1 MIFVYGTAGGRIESL
16 PKDGDLRT
24 AEWID
29 LYRPQPAQVAAV
41 EGLGISIPTL
51 ADMEEIEISNR
62 IYREGD
68 TEYMT
73 VVLPGQTPEKTQ
85 IAGPVTFILSPQRL
99 VTVRH
104 HVPRPF
110 ETFPLR
116 SDKSGTGCASPAR
129 LFLGLVEEII
139 GRLADHLE
147 NAGKQLDAVTRD
159 VFTGSPKP
167 AALQTAL
174 AEIGRE
180 TETIGRVRLGLLTLE
195 RALTYIG
202 QSDTI
207 AAEEAALRPHLK
219 ARLRDIQ
226 SLEVHADFLSARTSN
241 ATDATLGMVN
251 LAQNATV
258 RVLSGVAALFLPPT
272 LIASVYGMN
281 FAVMP
286 ELRWA
291 AGYPFALGLMLASM
305 LATYLF
311 LKWMKWL

>member
-1 MIFVYGTAGGRIESL
+1 MIFVYGASGGRIAEQ
-16 PKDGDLRT
+16 PRDGDLG
-24 AEWID
+24 AALWID
-29 LYRPQPAQVAAV
+29 LYSPQPEQVAAV
-41 EGLGISIPTL
+41 RALGVDVPTL
-51 ADMEEIEISNR
+51 AEMEEIEISNR

-68 TEYMT
+68 TEYLT
-73 VVLPGQTPEKTQ
+73 VVLPGQTPDRKQ
-85 IAGPVTFILSPQRL
+85 IAGPVTFILSPRRL

-104 HVPRPF
+104 HAPRPF
-110 ETFPLR
+110 ETFPAR

-147 NAGKQLDAVTRD
+147 GAGKQLDRVTRD
-159 VFTGSPKP
+159 VFVEKTDP
-167 AALQTAL
+167 AALHLAL
-174 AEIGRE
+174 VEIGRE
-180 TETIGRVRLGLLTLE
+180 TEVIGRVRLGLLTLE

-207 AAEEAALRPHLK
+207 AAEESALRPHLK

-241 ATDATLGMVN
+241 TTDATLGMVN

-272 LIASVYGMN
+272 LIASIYGMN
-281 FAVMP
+281 FEVMP
-286 ELRWA
+286 ELKWA
-291 AGYPFALGLMLASM
+291 AGYPFSLGLMLASM
-305 LATYLF
+305 LVTYAF